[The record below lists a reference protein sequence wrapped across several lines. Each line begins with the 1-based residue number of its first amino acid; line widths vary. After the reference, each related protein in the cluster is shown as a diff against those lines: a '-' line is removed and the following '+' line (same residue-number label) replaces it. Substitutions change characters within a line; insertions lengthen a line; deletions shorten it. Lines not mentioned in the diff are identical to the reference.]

1 MEKEEKGRAE
11 KVLEENFPNLA
22 RHKST
27 WSKNGPTPKQDKP
40 KDIHVIIVCWILSN
54 VFSVSMIQSS
64 DYMII
69 FLQSLN
75 RVNYIDFFWTLDK
88 CHPWSK
94 LCLFMVCLF
103 FYYVAKLYWLIFYQ
117 GFCFYVHEENKDLCN
132 IFRYKEVCSKIY
144 TKLNISTAINI
155 FGTILEKMK
164 GLQSVYLISRHI
176 SYSK

>member
-1 MEKEEKGRAE
+1 MLVHG
-11 KVLEENFPNLA
+11 
-22 RHKST
+22 
-27 WSKNGPTPKQDKP
+27 
-40 KDIHVIIVCWILSN
+40 LS
-54 VFSVSMIQSS
+54 
-64 DYMII
+64 
-69 FLQSLN
+69 
-75 RVNYIDFFWTLDK
+75 
-88 CHPWSK
+88 
-94 LCLFMVCLF
+94 F

-132 IFRYKEVCSKIY
+132 IFRYKKVCSKIY